1 MMAMHEQAQ
10 VPISKRWAVLAAR
23 SRVSVS
29 ILLAIAAGWLAQPT
43 AASIA
48 FGLPLVLAGLAVRA
62 WAAGHLRKN
71 QQLATSGP
79 YAHVRNPLYI
89 GSLLA
94 GVGFGICSAHAVLLV
109 AILVVFIAWFLP
121 VVGEEEGHIRN
132 ILPGYREYEA
142 RVPRFLPAL
151 KSRYESSQRFE
162 WGLYLANREYSALLG
177 FAAFTAVLWI
187 KLQALG

>member
-1 MMAMHEQAQ
+1 MHERTQ
-10 VPISKRWAVLAAR
+10 VPISKRWAPVAAR

-29 ILLAIAAGWLAQPT
+29 ILLALAAAWLAQPT
-43 AASIA
+43 AANLA
-48 FGLPLVLAGLAVRA
+48 LGLPLVLIGLAVRA

-79 YAHVRNPLYI
+79 YAYVRNPLYI

-94 GVGFGICSAHAVLLV
+94 GVGFGICSAHAILLC
-109 AILVVFIAWFLP
+109 AILVVFTVWFLP

-151 KSRYESSQRFE
+151 RPRYESSQCFE
-162 WGLYLANREYSALLG
+162 WSLYLANREYSALLG
-177 FAAFTAVLWI
+177 FVGFGAVLWY

>member
-1 MMAMHEQAQ
+1 MMAMPERTQ
-10 VPISKRWAVLAAR
+10 VPISKRWAPVAAR

-29 ILLAIAAGWLAQPT
+29 ILLAIAAAWLAQPT
-43 AASIA
+43 APNLAL
-48 FGLPLVLAGLAVRA
+48 GLPLVLIGLAVRA

-79 YAHVRNPLYI
+79 YAYVRNPLYI

-94 GVGFGICSAHAVLLV
+94 GVGFGICSAHAILLC
-109 AILVVFIAWFLP
+109 AILVVFTLWFLP

-132 ILPGYREYEA
+132 ILPGYRDYEA

-151 KSRYESSQRFE
+151 RPRYQSAQRFE
-162 WGLYLANREYSALLG
+162 WSLYLANREYSALLG
-177 FAAFTAVLWI
+177 FIGFGAVLWF

>member
-1 MMAMHEQAQ
+1 MAMHEQTQA
-10 VPISKRWAVLAAR
+10 PISKRWAVVAAR

-29 ILLAIAAGWLAQPT
+29 IVLALAAGWLAQPE
-43 AASIA
+43 ASSIA
-48 FGLPLVLAGLAVRA
+48 FGLPLVLAGLSLRA

-94 GVGFGICSAHAVLLV
+94 GVGFGVCSAHAALLV
-109 AILVVFIAWFLP
+109 AILVVFVVWFLP
-121 VVGEEEGHIRN
+121 VVGEEEGHIRK
-132 ILPGYREYEA
+132 ILTGYREYES

-151 KSRYESSQRFE
+151 RPRYESLQRFE
-162 WGLYLANREYSALLG
+162 WSLYLANREYSALLG
-177 FAAFTAVLWI
+177 FAAFAAVLWI
-187 KLQALG
+187 KLRALG

>member
-1 MMAMHEQAQ
+1 MHERTQ
-10 VPISKRWAVLAAR
+10 VPISKRWAPVAAR

-29 ILLAIAAGWLAQPT
+29 ILLAVAAAWLAQPT
-43 AASIA
+43 AANLA
-48 FGLPLVLAGLAVRA
+48 LGLPLVLMGLAVRG

-79 YAHVRNPLYI
+79 YAYVRNPLYI
-89 GSLLA
+89 GSLFA
-94 GVGFGICSAHAVLLV
+94 GVGFGICSAHAILLC
-109 AILVVFIAWFLP
+109 AILVVFTVWFLP

-151 KSRYESSQRFE
+151 RPRYESSQCFD
-162 WGLYLANREYSALLG
+162 WSLYLANREYSALLG
-177 FAAFTAVLWI
+177 FIGFGAVLWY